1 MSAAVDTSVQ
11 ADASAPLRAGLQR
24 AAVRRRCFG
33 WIAAIVPSAAVLAF
47 TMASGARPLA
57 ASGLIALA
65 VIAWI
70 IWDHRKVRAR
80 VVREWA
86 AWLNAAY
93 PQLEDSSGLLA
104 QEPQSL
110 VAQLQRNRI
119 AARLQSLPEDFA
131 GSLARRHIRFNPIPA
146 AVAMLAAAAVALAGA
161 APRDG
166 TPAAPPGGKTGQRQA
181 AATTIALRITPPPYT
196 GVKPFDAEPRDL
208 QLPQHSEVRWC
219 AKGGDASIEISVGLT
234 LAVRNGE
241 CAAWTAGESAF
252 WRSRQQGVARYTI
265 RVVPDQAPTVTVTVP
280 KEAVTVLAKDAQSA
294 TIAVSAKDDYA
305 IERATLHLTL
315 ARGSGENIRFSD
327 KEVPLPR
334 ATDPRTRNWQK
345 VWQLAELGM
354 EPGDELYF
362 FVRVTDNAP
371 GKPHTVQTPAYT
383 LRLPGPE
390 AESLD
395 ASALP
400 SMVKPEN
407 LRSQRQIII
416 DTEQLLSDMQ
426 SGKLGA
432 GAVRARSE
440 GIAADQAQLRR
451 RYGQFLGE
459 ESTLF
464 ADDDH
469 HHEGDGHA
477 HKPVDANTNLAA
489 QFGHAHD
496 MEDNA
501 TVFDP
506 KTKEVLR
513 RAISAMWDAE
523 KALAAI
529 TPKAALAPENKA
541 LDAIKELQQAER
553 IYLHRTAFVPPAIK
567 EEKRLSGDALGA
579 RSYQRKQQ
587 DAADAVPA
595 GVRELIAALAG
606 DAALPALWP
615 RNARDALAKLGDDD
629 ERLAALALVQDVQ
642 DGCATCRAPLRA
654 WLRSTLD
661 ARLRLQAK
669 PAPRNAV
676 ADAFVRR
683 GQP

>member
-1 MSAAVDTSVQ
+1 MSDAADLSVPQ
-11 ADASAPLRAGLQR
+11 REALGR
-24 AAVRRRCFG
+24 AAIRRRCTG
-33 WIAAIVPSAAVLAF
+33 WIAAAIAPAAAVAF
-47 TMASGARPLA
+47 TIAMHSEAPLVA
-57 ASGLIALA
+57 AA
-65 VIAWI
+65 VVVLVAAVGWI
-70 IWDHRKVRAR
+70 IWDYKKLHAR
-80 VVREWA
+80 VQRQWA
-86 AWLNAAY
+86 AWLNDAY

-104 QEPQSL
+104 HAPGGA
-110 VAQLQRNRI
+110 VAELQRSRI
-119 AARLQSLPEDFA
+119 AARAHSLGDGFA
-131 GSLARRHIRFNPIPA
+131 RTLVQRHIRINLIPA
-146 AVAMLAAAAVALAGA
+146 AAALIAAAGIAVLAAAPHVGA
-161 APRDG
+161 A
-166 TPAAPPGGKTGQRQA
+166 RQA
-181 AATTIALRITPPPYT
+181 PSGQAKPQAVPGNLTLRVTPPAYT
-196 GVKPFDAEPRDL
+196 GAKPFDTEARDL
-208 QLPQHSEVRWC
+208 QLPQHSEVSWC
-219 AKGGDASIEISVGLT
+219 AKDKDADIEISIGQQ
-234 LAVRNGE
+234 LAVGANE
-241 CAAWTAGESAF
+241 CAVWKATESVF
-252 WRSRQQGVARYTI
+252 WRSREQGAARYTI
-265 RVVPDQAPTVTVTVP
+265 RVIPDQAPIVSIITP
-280 KEAVTVLAKDAQSA
+280 KEAVTVLAKDALTAS
-294 TIAVSAKDDYA
+294 TAVAAKDDYA

-327 KEVPLPR
+327 REVPLPR
-334 ATDPRTRNWQK
+334 SADPRTRNWQK
-345 VWQLAELGM
+345 AWQLSELGM

-371 GKPHTVQTPAYT
+371 DKPHTVQTPTYT

-426 SGKLGA
+426 GRKLSA
-432 GAVRARSE
+432 AAVRERSE

-464 ADDDH
+464 ADEDH
-469 HHEGDGHA
+469 HHEGDGHG
-477 HKPVDANTNLAA
+477 HKPMDGSANLAA

-501 TVFDP
+501 TIFDP

-567 EEKRLSGDALGA
+567 EEKRLSGDAIGA
-579 RSYQRKQQ
+579 RSYQRKQDGGS
-587 DAADAVPA
+587 DAIPA
-595 GVRELIAALAG
+595 EVRELIAALAG
-606 DAALPALWP
+606 EGTLPALWP
-615 RNARDALAKLGDDD
+615 RTAREALAKLEDDD
-629 ERLAALALVQDVQ
+629 KRLAALVLVQEVQ
-642 DGCATCRAPLRA
+642 DGCTSCRAPLRA
-654 WLRSTLD
+654 WLRSTLE
-661 ARLRLQAK
+661 AKLRLQAK
-669 PAPRNAV
+669 PAPRNAIG
-676 ADAFVRR
+676 DAFAQGR
-683 GQP
+683 QP

>member
-1 MSAAVDTSVQ
+1 MSDAADLSL
-11 ADASAPLRAGLQR
+11 PLRKELER
-24 AAVRRRCFG
+24 AAIRRRCPG
-33 WIAAIVPSAAVLAF
+33 WIGAAVAPAAALAF
-47 TMASGARPLA
+47 TVAMQGGIALLASGGA
-57 ASGLIALA
+57 IMLA
-65 VIAWI
+65 VLVWI
-70 IWDHRKVRAR
+70 VWDHSALRRRVRHQ
-80 VVREWA
+80 WA
-86 AWLNAAY
+86 GWLNEAY

-104 QEPQSL
+104 QEPQGV
-110 VAQLQRNRI
+110 VAKLQRSRI
-119 AARLQSLPEDFA
+119 AGRAHSLEEGFA
-131 GSLARRHIRFNPIPA
+131 YALVKRHIRINLIPA
-146 AVAMLAAAAVALAGA
+146 AAALIAAAAIAVLAAAPHVRADGA
-161 APRDG
+161 APARQVG
-166 TPAAPPGGKTGQRQA
+166 PQAFPGSLTLRVTPSA
-181 AATTIALRITPPPYT
+181 YT
-196 GVKPFDAEPRDL
+196 GARPFDTEARDL

-219 AKGGDASIEISVGLT
+219 AKGKDAEIEISIGQR
-234 LAVRNGE
+234 LAVRAGA
-241 CAAWTAGESAF
+241 CAAWTATESVF
-252 WRSRQQGVARYTI
+252 WRSREQGAARYTI
-265 RVVPDQAPTVTVTVP
+265 RVIPDQAPTVSITTP
-280 KEAVTVLAKDAQSA
+280 KEAVTVLARDAQTA
-294 TIAVSAKDDYA
+294 AIAVSAKDDYA

-327 KEVPLPR
+327 REVPLPR
-334 ATDPRTRNWQK
+334 SADPRTRNWQK
-345 VWQLAELGM
+345 TWLLTELGM

-371 GKPHTVQTPAYT
+371 DKPHTVQTPTYT

-426 SGKLGA
+426 GGKLSA
-432 GAVRARSE
+432 AAVRERSE

-464 ADDDH
+464 ADEDH
-469 HHEGDGHA
+469 HHEGDGHG
-477 HKPVDANTNLAA
+477 HKPMDGSTNLAA

-501 TVFDP
+501 TIFDP

-567 EEKRLSGDALGA
+567 EEKRLSGDAIGA
-579 RSYQRKQQ
+579 RSYQRKQ
-587 DAADAVPA
+587 DGGSDAVPA
-595 GVRELIAALAG
+595 EVRELIGALAG
-606 DAALPALWP
+606 EGALPALWP
-615 RNARDALAKLGDDD
+615 RTAREALAALAEDDK
-629 ERLAALALVQDVQ
+629 RLAALVLVQEVQ
-642 DGCATCRAPLRA
+642 DGCASCRAPLRA
-654 WLRSTLD
+654 WLRSTL
-661 ARLRLQAK
+661 AAKLRLQAK
-669 PAPRNAV
+669 PAPRNTV
-676 ADAFVRR
+676 GDAFAQGR
-683 GQP
+683 QP

>member
-1 MSAAVDTSVQ
+1 MSDAADL
-11 ADASAPLRAGLQR
+11 SALLRGALDR
-24 AAVRRRCFG
+24 AAIRRRCAG
-33 WIAAIVPSAAVLAF
+33 WAAAAIAPAAALAF
-47 TMASGARPLA
+47 AVTMHAGAALVAAAGAIMLA
-57 ASGLIALA
+57 A
-65 VIAWI
+65 IAWI
-70 IWDHRKVRAR
+70 IWDRRMLRRR
-80 VVREWA
+80 VTLHWA
-86 AWLNAAY
+86 GWLNDAY
-93 PQLEDSSGLLA
+93 PQLEDSSSLLEQA
-104 QEPQSL
+104 PQSV
-110 VAQLQRNRI
+110 VAQLQRSRI
-119 AARLQSLPEDFA
+119 AVRAQSLEDGFA
-131 GSLARRHIRFNPIPA
+131 RALARRHIRINLIPA
-146 AVAMLAAAAVALAGA
+146 AAALIAAAAIAVLTA
-161 APRDG
+161 APHVKTAPRLPG
-166 TPAAPPGGKTGQRQA
+166 AQGRPAAVVGGIT
-181 AATTIALRITPPPYT
+181 LRVTPPVYT
-196 GVKPFDAEPRDL
+196 GARAFESEARDL
-208 QLPQHSEVRWC
+208 QLPQYSEVHWC
-219 AKGGDASIEISVGLT
+219 AKGRDAGIEISIGQQ
-234 LAVRNGE
+234 LAVRAGE
-241 CAAWTAGESAF
+241 CVAWTATESVF
-252 WRSRQQGVARYTI
+252 WRSREQGATRHTI
-265 RVVPDQAPTVTVTVP
+265 RVVPDQAPTVSITAP
-280 KEAVTVLAKDAQSA
+280 KEAVTVLARDARTA
-294 TIAVSAKDDYA
+294 AITVSAKDDYA

-334 ATDPRTRNWQK
+334 STDPRTRNWQK
-345 VWQLAELGM
+345 LWQLTELGM

-371 GKPHTVQTPAYT
+371 VKPHTVQTPTYT

-426 SGKLGA
+426 GRKLA
-432 GAVRARSE
+432 AAAVRERSE

-464 ADDDH
+464 AGEDH
-469 HHEGDGHA
+469 HHEGDGHS
-477 HKPVDANTNLAA
+477 HKPMDGSANLAA

-501 TVFDP
+501 TIFDP

-567 EEKRLSGDALGA
+567 EEKRLSGDAIGA
-579 RSYQRKQQ
+579 RSYQRKQ
-587 DAADAVPA
+587 DGGSDAVPA
-595 GVRELIAALAG
+595 AVRELIAALVG
-606 DAALPALWP
+606 EGTLPALWP
-615 RNARDALAKLGDDD
+615 RTAREALATLADDD
-629 ERLAALALVQDVQ
+629 KRLAALLLVQEVQ
-642 DGCATCRAPLRA
+642 DGCASCRAPLRA

-661 ARLRLQAK
+661 AKLRLQAK

-676 ADAFVRR
+676 GDAFAQRR
-683 GQP
+683 QP